1 MDPWRPKYK
10 RISDVLTAAV
20 QFAQLAAFV
29 AVFMTVCFL
38 SL

>member
-10 RISDVLTAAV
+10 RLYDALTAAV
-20 QFAQLAAFV
+20 QFAQLVAFV
-29 AVFMTVCFL
+29 AVILAVCIW